1 SMSGSSLTLSF
12 DQALISTGTLSCQLD
27 GLALQSSSLNGKS
40 LTLNYLNT
48 GSGVHQLDFANAG
61 LYNALGKKPDFNKLY
76 LGTANA
82 EQLDAG
88 SSGLSVALFGSGGA
102 DTLIGGNADDLLA
115 APTGANV
122 RFHGG
127 NGADVFRIK
136 NAGMN
141 GNIYIDDF
149 SILQGDRLDLDD
161 LLSEFAANTL
171 IESCVQ
177 ISRNSSDALLKFDL
191 SGAGAFNSNA
201 LSIQLSGIYARQTVA
216 EVTLRSLM
224 YGLQAD
230 TVI

>member
-1 SMSGSSLTLSF
+1 
-12 DQALISTGTLSCQLD
+12 
-27 GLALQSSSLNGKS
+27 
-40 LTLNYLNT
+40 
-48 GSGVHQLDFANAG
+48 
-61 LYNALGKKPDFNKLY
+61 
-76 LGTANA
+76 
-82 EQLDAG
+82 
-88 SSGLSVALFGSGGA
+88 VALFGSGGA

-191 SGAGAFNSNA
+191 SGAGAFNRNA

>member
-1 SMSGSSLTLSF
+1 M
-12 DQALISTGTLSCQLD
+12 
-27 GLALQSSSLNGKS
+27 
-40 LTLNYLNT
+40 
-48 GSGVHQLDFANAG
+48 
-61 LYNALGKKPDFNKLY
+61 
-76 LGTANA
+76 
-82 EQLDAG
+82 
-88 SSGLSVALFGSGGA
+88 
-102 DTLIGGNADDLLA
+102 
-115 APTGANV
+115 
-122 RFHGG
+122 
-127 NGADVFRIK
+127 FRIK

>member
-1 SMSGSSLTLSF
+1 MAYPGF
-12 DQALISTGTLSCQLD
+12 AATGRAIAFAQQDGFTLSCQLD

-48 GSGVHQLDFANAG
+48 ASGVHQLDFANAR

-88 SSGLSVALFGSGGA
+88 SSGLSVDLFGSGGA
-102 DTLIGGNADDLLA
+102 D
-115 APTGANV
+115 
-122 RFHGG
+122 
-127 NGADVFRIK
+127 
-136 NAGMN
+136 
-141 GNIYIDDF
+141 
-149 SILQGDRLDLDD
+149 
-161 LLSEFAANTL
+161 TL

-201 LSIQLSGIYARQTVA
+201 LSIQLSGIYTRQTST

-230 TVI
+230 AVI

>member
-1 SMSGSSLTLSF
+1 MQPGFT
-12 DQALISTGTLSCQLD
+12 
-27 GLALQSSSLNGKS
+27 
-40 LTLNYLNT
+40 
-48 GSGVHQLDFANAG
+48 
-61 LYNALGKKPDFNKLY
+61 KLY
-76 LGTANA
+76 LGTTNA

-141 GNIYIDDF
+141 GNINIDDF

-161 LLSEFAANTL
+161 LLSGFAADSF
-171 IESCVQ
+171 IEDCVQ
-177 ISRNSSDALLKFDL
+177 LTKNSNDALLKFDL
-191 SGAGAFNSNA
+191 SGDGIFNISNP
-201 LSIQLSGIYARQTVA
+201 LSIQLSGIYARHTVA